1 MGIKVGPMLGKVLTG
16 LNLQINGEMY
26 DIYVTAP
33 ISDIIK
39 YTANIDLMTNTVADR
54 TFVKDILIGIF
65 KRKPPVLY
73 GIDKVSVYVGT
84 NGSATSEITLW
95 EVV

>member
-1 MGIKVGPMLGKVLTG
+1 MGIKVGPALGQVIKI

-26 DIYVTAP
+26 DIYITAP
-33 ISDIIK
+33 ISDNK
-39 YTANIDLMTNTVADR
+39 NYTVNIDLMTNTVVDR
-54 TFVKDILIGIF
+54 TFSKDILMGIF

-84 NGSATSEITLW
+84 DGSATSEITLW
-95 EVV
+95 EVI